1 MVVTCKVCGAVM
13 RPDHGIIHP
22 DEQTGVIWWQCPCG
36 RRVRERYSIE
46 ENRIVTL
53 SAVEVS

>member
-1 MVVTCKVCGAVM
+1 MVVTCKVCGAIM
-13 RPDHGIIHP
+13 QADHGIIHYN
-22 DEQTGVIWWQCPCG
+22 EQTGVTWWQCICG